1 MSNPSPKQPTA
12 KQLIDELKRE
22 LDKLTAAAE
31 KQRDLNDFAH
41 GAFDSQLKEAKER
54 VEKIEERV
62 RVGELK
68 LTDLEGRVK
77 ALEKGTDRNWQV
89 WLALIGAG
97 LALIVAFLKK

>member
-41 GAFDSQLKEAKER
+41 GAFDSQLKEAKEKADR
-54 VEKIEERV
+54 SDERV
-62 RVGELK
+62 RGLEIKTV
-68 LTDLEGRVK
+68 DLEGRVK

-97 LALIVAFLKK
+97 LALLVAFLKK

>member
-1 MSNPSPKQPTA
+1 MAASSPSA

-22 LDKLTAAAE
+22 LDKLTAAVE
-31 KQRDLNDFAH
+31 NQRGLNDVAH
-41 GAFDSQLKEAKER
+41 TSLDSQLKETKEK

-62 RVGELK
+62 RVGEIK

-97 LALIVAFLKK
+97 LALLVAFLKK